1 MFKDHLKKISSTAA
15 AMIIFS
21 LLASTA
27 LSISYFVTK
36 TPIEESDARAKRIF
50 LNQVIPSNL
59 YDNNLVKD
67 TISVEPNPLIGNK
80 KNIDIYRAK
89 KNNQVIAVIIETI
102 APDGYSGEIK
112 TLVGIDQEDKI
123 LGVRVIIHKE
133 TPGLGDYIEIEK
145 GEVGVSEDIQNSEFV
160 KNTNYFV
167 DLGDIK
173 FKIFKS
179 ENKWGESII
188 KLGGLDKARRLSWSK
203 EDKDRFDVI
212 LANPPFGGKERKE
225 VQNNFNIKTGETAF
239 LFLQHFIKMLK
250 VGGRAAVVI
259 KNTCLL

>member
-15 AMIIFS
+15 AMIVFS

-123 LGVRVIIHKE
+123 LGVRVITHKE

-145 GEVGVSEDIQNSEFV
+145 SQWIKNFDLKSLDKMTEKEWAVKKDGGDFDYVSGATITPRAV
-160 KNTNYFV
+160 
-167 DLGDIK
+167 IK
-173 FKIFKS
+173 STYKS
-179 ENKWGESII
+179 LLYAKENK
-188 KLGGLDKARRLSWSK
+188 KRL
-203 EDKDRFDVI
+203 FA
-212 LANPPFGGKERKE
+212 L
-225 VQNNFNIKTGETAF
+225 
-239 LFLQHFIKMLK
+239 
-250 VGGRAAVVI
+250 
-259 KNTCLL
+259 

>member
-1 MFKDHLKKISSTAA
+1 MFKDHFKKVSITAT

-36 TPIEESDARAKRIF
+36 TPIEESDAKAKRTF

-67 TISVEPNPLIGNK
+67 TISVEPSPLIGNK
-80 KNIDIYRAK
+80 KNIDVYRAK

-112 TLVGIDQEDKI
+112 TLVGIDREDKI

-145 GEVGVSEDIQNSEFV
+145 SQWIKNFDLKSLGKMTEKEWAVKKDGGSFDYVSGATITSRAVIKSTYKSLLYV
-160 KNTNYFV
+160 K
-167 DLGDIK
+167 
-173 FKIFKS
+173 
-179 ENKWGESII
+179 ENK
-188 KLGGLDKARRLSWSK
+188 KRLFAS
-203 EDKDRFDVI
+203 
-212 LANPPFGGKERKE
+212 
-225 VQNNFNIKTGETAF
+225 
-239 LFLQHFIKMLK
+239 
-250 VGGRAAVVI
+250 
-259 KNTCLL
+259 

>member
-1 MFKDHLKKISSTAA
+1 MFKDHFKKVSVTAT

-36 TPIEESDARAKRIF
+36 TPIEESDAKAKRTF

-67 TISVEPNPLIGNK
+67 TISLEPSTLIGNK
-80 KNIDIYRAK
+80 KNIDVYRAK

-145 GEVGVSEDIQNSEFV
+145 SQWIKNFDLKSLGKMTEKEWAVKKDDGSFDYVSGATITSRAVIKSTYKSLLYV
-160 KNTNYFV
+160 K
-167 DLGDIK
+167 
-173 FKIFKS
+173 
-179 ENKWGESII
+179 ENK
-188 KLGGLDKARRLSWSK
+188 KRLFSS
-203 EDKDRFDVI
+203 
-212 LANPPFGGKERKE
+212 
-225 VQNNFNIKTGETAF
+225 
-239 LFLQHFIKMLK
+239 
-250 VGGRAAVVI
+250 
-259 KNTCLL
+259 

>member
-123 LGVRVIIHKE
+123 LGVRVITHKE

-145 GEVGVSEDIQNSEFV
+145 SQWIKNFDLKSLDKMTEKEWAVKKDGGDFDYVSGATITPRAV
-160 KNTNYFV
+160 
-167 DLGDIK
+167 IK
-173 FKIFKS
+173 STYKS
-179 ENKWGESII
+179 LLYAKENK
-188 KLGGLDKARRLSWSK
+188 KRLF
-203 EDKDRFDVI
+203 E
-212 LANPPFGGKERKE
+212 L
-225 VQNNFNIKTGETAF
+225 
-239 LFLQHFIKMLK
+239 
-250 VGGRAAVVI
+250 
-259 KNTCLL
+259 

>member
-27 LSISYFVTK
+27 LSFSYFVTK

-123 LGVRVIIHKE
+123 LGVRVITHKE

-145 GEVGVSEDIQNSEFV
+145 SQWIKNFDLKSLDKMTEKEWAVKKDGGDFDYVSGATITPRAV
-160 KNTNYFV
+160 
-167 DLGDIK
+167 IK
-173 FKIFKS
+173 STYKS
-179 ENKWGESII
+179 LLYAKENK
-188 KLGGLDKARRLSWSK
+188 KRL
-203 EDKDRFDVI
+203 FA
-212 LANPPFGGKERKE
+212 L
-225 VQNNFNIKTGETAF
+225 
-239 LFLQHFIKMLK
+239 
-250 VGGRAAVVI
+250 
-259 KNTCLL
+259 

>member
-1 MFKDHLKKISSTAA
+1 MFKDHFRKVSITAT

-36 TPIEESDARAKRIF
+36 TPIEESDAKAKRTF

-67 TISVEPNPLIGNK
+67 TISVEPSPLIGNK
-80 KNIDIYRAK
+80 KNIDVYRAK

-112 TLVGIDQEDKI
+112 TLVGIDREDKI

-145 GEVGVSEDIQNSEFV
+145 SQWIKNFDLKSLGKMAEKEWAVKKDGGSFDYVSGATITSRAVIKSTYKSLLYV
-160 KNTNYFV
+160 K
-167 DLGDIK
+167 
-173 FKIFKS
+173 
-179 ENKWGESII
+179 ENK
-188 KLGGLDKARRLSWSK
+188 KRLFAS
-203 EDKDRFDVI
+203 
-212 LANPPFGGKERKE
+212 
-225 VQNNFNIKTGETAF
+225 
-239 LFLQHFIKMLK
+239 
-250 VGGRAAVVI
+250 
-259 KNTCLL
+259 

>member
-36 TPIEESDARAKRIF
+36 TPIEVSDARAKRIF

-123 LGVRVIIHKE
+123 LGVRVITHKE

-145 GEVGVSEDIQNSEFV
+145 SQWIKNFDLKSLDKMTEKEWAVKKDGGDFDYVSGATITPRAV
-160 KNTNYFV
+160 
-167 DLGDIK
+167 IK
-173 FKIFKS
+173 STYKS
-179 ENKWGESII
+179 LLYAKENK
-188 KLGGLDKARRLSWSK
+188 KRL
-203 EDKDRFDVI
+203 FA
-212 LANPPFGGKERKE
+212 L
-225 VQNNFNIKTGETAF
+225 
-239 LFLQHFIKMLK
+239 
-250 VGGRAAVVI
+250 
-259 KNTCLL
+259 

>member
-123 LGVRVIIHKE
+123 LGVRVITHKE

-145 GEVGVSEDIQNSEFV
+145 SQWV
-160 KNTNYFV
+160 KNF
-167 DLGDIK
+167 DLKSLDKMTEKEWTVKKDGGDFDYVSGATITPRAVIK
-173 FKIFKS
+173 STYKS
-179 ENKWGESII
+179 LLYAKENK
-188 KLGGLDKARRLSWSK
+188 KRL
-203 EDKDRFDVI
+203 FA
-212 LANPPFGGKERKE
+212 L
-225 VQNNFNIKTGETAF
+225 
-239 LFLQHFIKMLK
+239 
-250 VGGRAAVVI
+250 
-259 KNTCLL
+259 

>member
-50 LNQVIPSNL
+50 LTQVIPSNL

-123 LGVRVIIHKE
+123 LGVRVITHKE

-145 GEVGVSEDIQNSEFV
+145 SQWIKNFDLKSLDKMTEKEWAVKKDGGDFDYVSGATITPRAV
-160 KNTNYFV
+160 
-167 DLGDIK
+167 IK
-173 FKIFKS
+173 STYKS
-179 ENKWGESII
+179 LLYAKENK
-188 KLGGLDKARRLSWSK
+188 KRL
-203 EDKDRFDVI
+203 FA
-212 LANPPFGGKERKE
+212 L
-225 VQNNFNIKTGETAF
+225 
-239 LFLQHFIKMLK
+239 
-250 VGGRAAVVI
+250 
-259 KNTCLL
+259 

>member
-36 TPIEESDARAKRIF
+36 TPIEVSDARAKRIF

-112 TLVGIDQEDKI
+112 TLVGVGQEDKI
-123 LGVRVIIHKE
+123 LGVRVITHKE

-145 GEVGVSEDIQNSEFV
+145 SQWIKNFDLKSLDKMTEKEWAVKKDGGDFDYVSGATITPRAV
-160 KNTNYFV
+160 
-167 DLGDIK
+167 IK
-173 FKIFKS
+173 STYKS
-179 ENKWGESII
+179 LLYAKENK
-188 KLGGLDKARRLSWSK
+188 KRL
-203 EDKDRFDVI
+203 FA
-212 LANPPFGGKERKE
+212 L
-225 VQNNFNIKTGETAF
+225 
-239 LFLQHFIKMLK
+239 
-250 VGGRAAVVI
+250 
-259 KNTCLL
+259 

>member
-112 TLVGIDQEDKI
+112 TLVGVGQEDKI
-123 LGVRVIIHKE
+123 LGVRVITHKE

-145 GEVGVSEDIQNSEFV
+145 SQWIKNFDLKSLDKMTEKEWAVKKDGGDFDYVSGATITPRAV
-160 KNTNYFV
+160 
-167 DLGDIK
+167 IK
-173 FKIFKS
+173 STYKS
-179 ENKWGESII
+179 LLYAKENK
-188 KLGGLDKARRLSWSK
+188 KRL
-203 EDKDRFDVI
+203 FA
-212 LANPPFGGKERKE
+212 L
-225 VQNNFNIKTGETAF
+225 
-239 LFLQHFIKMLK
+239 
-250 VGGRAAVVI
+250 
-259 KNTCLL
+259 

>member
-1 MFKDHLKKISSTAA
+1 MFKDHFKKVSITAT

-36 TPIEESDARAKRIF
+36 TPIEESDAKAKRTF

-67 TISVEPNPLIGNK
+67 TISVEPSPLIGNK
-80 KNIDIYRAK
+80 KNIDVYRAK

-112 TLVGIDQEDKI
+112 TLVGIDREDKI

-145 GEVGVSEDIQNSEFV
+145 SQWIKNFDLKSLGKMTEKEWAVKKDGGSFDYVSGATITSRAVIKSTYKSLLYV
-160 KNTNYFV
+160 K
-167 DLGDIK
+167 
-173 FKIFKS
+173 
-179 ENKWGESII
+179 ENK
-188 KLGGLDKARRLSWSK
+188 KRLFSS
-203 EDKDRFDVI
+203 
-212 LANPPFGGKERKE
+212 
-225 VQNNFNIKTGETAF
+225 
-239 LFLQHFIKMLK
+239 
-250 VGGRAAVVI
+250 
-259 KNTCLL
+259 